1 MSHCSECLKIMG
13 NEHIGGC
20 ILNLDCLKTMKQKE
34 CLFLS
39 RFFFFKSILP
49 KNKLKNLLVELESN
63 PIQLNS
69 I

>member
-1 MSHCSECLKIMG
+1 MG
-13 NEHIGGC
+13 NERIGGC

-39 RFFFFKSILP
+39 RFFF
-49 KNKLKNLLVELESN
+49 KNQFHLKTNEKNLLVELESN
-63 PIQLNS
+63 SIQLNS